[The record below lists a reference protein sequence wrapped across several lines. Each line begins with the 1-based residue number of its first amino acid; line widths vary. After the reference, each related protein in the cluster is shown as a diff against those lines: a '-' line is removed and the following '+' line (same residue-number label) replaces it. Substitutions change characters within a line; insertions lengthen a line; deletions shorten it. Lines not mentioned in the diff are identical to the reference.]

1 MNGNFCTVEMMIFF
15 PLGDE
20 LPQVARML
28 GVADGRAHLRE
39 LLDGVADLLV
49 EDAPVGDDDDRVED
63 SSASSFSRPMS
74 WCASQAIEF
83 DLPLPA
89 ECWIR

>member
-1 MNGNFCTVEMMIFF
+1 MNFA
-15 PLGDE
+15 
-20 LPQVARML
+20 QVAGAL
-28 GVADGRAHLRE
+28 GVAHGRAHLRE
-39 LLDGVADLLV
+39 LLDGVLDLLV

-63 SSASSFSRPMS
+63 LRLPRASRPMS
-74 WCASQAIEF
+74 WCASQAMEF